1 MASDISLADFANRPK
16 GGRAWVDDLSD
27 DVFNQ
32 LWDAMHGNTGIGK
45 DTATGWLKALGYDDV
60 TVGRVGTVMSRERR

>member
-1 MASDISLADFANRPK
+1 MASNISLADIANRPR